1 MKYCPV
7 CQQVY
12 DETMN
17 FCLDDGT
24 PLADNLSMSETV
36 VMSHNEIG
44 SNAPAHAFDTQNI
57 LRLLPSIAVMP
68 FANISADE
76 ENEYF
81 CDGLTEELLNALA
94 KIEGMKVVARSSA
107 FSLKGKNV
115 SIQQIGNL
123 LNVNSVLEGSVRRAG
138 NRVRINVQLIN
149 ANDGF
154 QLWSEKYDREIEDI
168 FQIQDEITL
177 ATVDALKVRLFG
189 HNKSVVLK
197 RYTKNTKAYELYL
210 KGIFERGRGGTER
223 QKKAVGLFE
232 QAIALDENYALAYAE
247 LAFTYRVLL
256 VSGAIDP
263 KEFMPKAEAAARRAL
278 EIDNE
283 LAEGHY
289 ALAFLEQDAWHW
301 ENAEREFKLA
311 IEINA
316 NLARA
321 HIGYAGH
328 LSRVGRHDEAVREV
342 KLARE
347 LDPLSLIVNTNVGFI
362 LYFAR
367 RYDEAIKTLNRTLE
381 MEPDFAFAHL
391 YLAYTYAAQK
401 LFDKAIVSY
410 ERAAELGKNTPSLK
424 IYLGASFA
432 GSGER
437 AKASA
442 ILKEL
447 SGGENYVSPGELAIL
462 YAALGKRK
470 QALDALE
477 NAFAE
482 RDLQL
487 QFLNSDPGFDSL
499 RGDNKFEAIIERVGF
514 PKHDMPI

>member
-24 PLADNLSMSETV
+24 PLDDNLSMSETV

-115 SIQQIGNL
+115 SIKQIGNL

-189 HNKSVVLK
+189 HNKSIVLK

-289 ALAFLEQDAWHW
+289 
-301 ENAEREFKLA
+301 
-311 IEINA
+311 
-316 NLARA
+316 RA
-321 HIGYAGH
+321 CF
-328 LSRVGRHDEAVREV
+328 SRTGR
-342 KLARE
+342 L
-347 LDPLSLIVNTNVGFI
+347 
-362 LYFAR
+362 
-367 RYDEAIKTLNRTLE
+367 
-381 MEPDFAFAHL
+381 
-391 YLAYTYAAQK
+391 
-401 LFDKAIVSY
+401 
-410 ERAAELGKNTPSLK
+410 
-424 IYLGASFA
+424 
-432 GSGER
+432 
-437 AKASA
+437 
-442 ILKEL
+442 
-447 SGGENYVSPGELAIL
+447 
-462 YAALGKRK
+462 ALGKRRTRI
-470 QALDALE
+470 QTRHRNQRQSRPRTYRLRRTSEPRRSPRRSRPRSQTRPRTRSAFTDRQYERRLHFIFRAAL
-477 NAFAE
+477 
-482 RDLQL
+482 
-487 QFLNSDPGFDSL
+487 
-499 RGDNKFEAIIERVGF
+499 
-514 PKHDMPI
+514 